1 MNPNFRKTSQDSKTI
16 RKQYLAGLALEASNN
31 QKNQNANLIYKSTGA
46 TPTQAQ
52 DLRGTTEKY
61 AGEMGAKQLIV
72 DTLAGANIL
81 NAITASTAVA
91 TMNGEDIE
99 FFHKYKD
106 YILENFKG
114 RNVPASVFVDYL
126 RKLREKTNATHGVEF
141 NLQQDAGERLIASTS
156 SLVET
161 IAERDEFDAA
171 LRDLERNGEEG
182 ARFAKIVEKYR
193 LGLRVLRPT
202 DEEARLMAEIA
213 ATELAPEINDIQE
226 LFAFAVSVIP
236 DDLNE
241 MIAGIRT
248 PADFTHLAD
257 QISPAA
263 IRDNREAAVEARF
276 LLKKLKKKF
285 DKLDPEPIPPEPE
298 VAAAEDAEDPAERG
312 ADWFGAADAEA
323 EEKADEFGADE
334 PEEFSTTLSV
344 AKGRDYR
351 QQIIDDGTFTDDMR
365 EFEAMDAEGRRDII
379 QGIAEAGDESM
390 VSFLSPPLLDAATG
404 DEGKLERIFYL
415 FLVNKITGLARKKKT
430 RPEPVARGPRP
441 RPIGVIPPPPR
452 GPPPA
457 GGPARPPP
465 EVSGST
471 TPAPGGAPPGSEGRG
486 MRGRG
491 IGRRKKSA
499 VERSDGYS
507 KPASYKQFGR
517 YLVNH
522 HKLNDGILMIK
533 SPSGAGV
540 KEIPTEAITHRL
552 AVVMKHMAMGQKP
565 PLEDYER
572 LTADEKS
579 KLHKVAKHSRVE
591 GYGIPNPQKSSE
603 ESEMDRFSIL
613 RGEIVAGNDSSVV
626 AKEFK
631 MLLMKF
637 MREGR
642 VPRRQGNEILEEL
655 LRMGH

>member
-1 MNPNFRKTSQDSKTI
+1 MNPNFRKTSQDAKSI

-106 YILENFKG
+106 YILDDFKG

-126 RKLREKTNATHGVEF
+126 RKLREKTQATHGVEF

-161 IAERDEFDAA
+161 IADRDELDAA
-171 LRDLERNGEEG
+171 LRELDARGPDG
-182 ARFAKIVEKYR
+182 ARFAKLVTKYR
-193 LGLRVLRPT
+193 KGLDVLRPT
-202 DEEARLMAEIA
+202 GEEVRLMDEIA
-213 ATELAPEINDIQE
+213 DTELAPEINEIQE
-226 LFAFAVSVIP
+226 LFAYAVSAIP
-236 DDLNE
+236 DDLGYAIGEVRNS
-241 MIAGIRT
+241 T
-248 PADFTHLAD
+248 DFSHIAD

-263 IRDNREAAVEARF
+263 IRDNREAAVKARH
-276 LLKKLKKKF
+276 LLGKLKKKF

-298 VAAAEDAEDPAERG
+298 VAAAEDAEDPEERG
-312 ADWFGAADAEA
+312 AAWFGAADEEAEA
-323 EEKADEFGADE
+323 KAEDFGGGE

-344 AKGRDYR
+344 ARGRDYR
-351 QQIIDDGTFTDDMR
+351 QQIIDDG
-365 EFEAMDAEGRRDII
+365 EFADEMGDFEGADVAEKADEIARLVRIGDENMGFVTGNIQDSAEG
-379 QGIAEAGDESM
+379 DE
-390 VSFLSPPLLDAATG
+390 D
-404 DEGKLERIFYL
+404 KLNRIYYL
-415 FLVNKITGLARKKKT
+415 YLVNKITGKAPKPKAR
-430 RPEPVARGPRP
+430 PDPVAPPRK
-441 RPIGVIPPPPR
+441 R

-457 GGPARPPP
+457 RGPARPPP
-465 EVSGST
+465 EEVSGSS

-491 IGRRKKSA
+491 IGRRKKTA
-499 VERSDGYS
+499 VERSDGYT
-507 KPASYKQFGR
+507 KPTSYKQFGR

-540 KEIPTEAITHRL
+540 KDIPTEAITHRL

-565 PLEDYER
+565 PLEDYDR

-579 KLHKVAKHSRVE
+579 KLHKISKHSRVE
-591 GYGIPNPQKSSE
+591 GYGIPNPQKSSD

-613 RGEIVAGNDSSVV
+613 RGEMVAGNDSSTI